1 MAGLIASGNQ
11 RSFAMSHRLSH
22 TVLTASLFIAA
33 IAVSPIVWL
42 EAAEAQI
49 EFVSTKDVTN
59 LLGPERATGAV
70 IWSHGRSSQT
80 ECART
85 ATPNY
90 IEAFGNAGWDTFR
103 LNRPR
108 SIDNLTDS
116 GGALANAA
124 DALKQRGY
132 RRIVLA
138 GQSFGAF
145 LSLIAA
151 GRSEAVDV
159 VIGTA
164 PAAYGSTYSNPTG
177 YELNATKLYE
187 SLAAVRRARIAL
199 FFFEGDVFDPGG
211 RGLVADEILSTRG
224 LAHLVIDRPAGLLTH
239 WASAGPAFATQY
251 STCLLAF
258 AGGKRPEL
266 VNCPYQSASTHPFAN
281 SVSSRPASELHGD
294 PMSVVN
300 LEVGRR
306 VDVDRHSGRR

>member
-1 MAGLIASGNQ
+1 
-11 RSFAMSHRLSH
+11 MSRPFSH
-22 TVLTASLFIAA
+22 SVLTASLFIAA
-33 IAVSPIVWL
+33 IAMSSTLWL
-42 EAAEAQI
+42 EMAAAQT
-49 EFVSTKDVTN
+49 EFVPTKDVTS
-59 LLGPERATGAV
+59 LLGPGRAQGAV
-70 IWSHGRSSQT
+70 IWSHGRSLQT
-80 ECART
+80 ECAR
-85 ATPNY
+85 APTPDY

-108 SIDNLTDS
+108 STDNLTDS
-116 GGALANAA
+116 GLALANAA

-151 GRSEAVDV
+151 GHSEVVDV

-164 PAAYGSTYSNPTG
+164 PAAYGSAYSNPTG
-177 YELNATKLYE
+177 YELNATKLYDL
-187 SLAAVRRARIAL
+187 LAAVRRARVAL

-211 RGLVADEILSTRG
+211 RGLGADVILSTRG
-224 LAHLVIDRPAGLLTH
+224 LAHLVIDRPAGLSTH
-239 WASAGPAFATQY
+239 WASASPAFATQY

-266 VNCPYQSASTHPFAN
+266 ADCPYQSAAARPLAISG
-281 SVSSRPASELHGD
+281 SSRPAPGLQRD

-306 VDVDRHSGRR
+306 VDVDRPGGRR

>member
-1 MAGLIASGNQ
+1 
-11 RSFAMSHRLSH
+11 MSHRFSH

-33 IAVSPIVWL
+33 IAVSPILWL
-42 EAAEAQI
+42 ETAAAQI
-49 EFVSTKDVTN
+49 EFVPATNVTS
-59 LLGPERATGAV
+59 LLGPGLANGAV
-70 IWSHGRSSQT
+70 IWSHGRSSQA
-80 ECART
+80 ECAR
-85 ATPNY
+85 APTPDY
-90 IEAFGNAGWDTFR
+90 IQAFGNAGWDTFR

-116 GGALANAA
+116 GLALANAA

-145 LSLIAA
+145 VSLIAA
-151 GRSEAVDV
+151 GRSEAVDA

-164 PAAYGSTYSNPTG
+164 PAAYGSAYSNPTG

-187 SLAAVRRARIAL
+187 LLAAVRRAQVAL

-211 RGLVADEILSTRG
+211 RGLAADELLSTRG
-224 LAHLVIDRPAGLLTH
+224 LAHLVIDRPAGLSTH
-239 WASAGPAFATQY
+239 WASAGPAFAAQY
-251 STCLLAF
+251 SACLLAF
-258 AGGKRPEL
+258 AGGKTPEL
-266 VNCPYQSASTHPFAN
+266 VGCPYRSVSAPPLAN
-281 SVSSRPASELHGD
+281 SGSSRPAPGLQRN

-306 VDVDRHSGRR
+306 VDVDRRSGRR

>member
-1 MAGLIASGNQ
+1 
-11 RSFAMSHRLSH
+11 MSRPFSH
-22 TVLTASLFIAA
+22 SVLTASLFIAA
-33 IAVSPIVWL
+33 IAVSSTLWL
-42 EAAEAQI
+42 ETAAAQT
-49 EFVSTKDVTN
+49 EFVPTKDVTS
-59 LLGPERATGAV
+59 LLGPGRAQGAV
-70 IWSHGRSSQT
+70 IWSHGRSLQT
-80 ECART
+80 ECAR
-85 ATPNY
+85 APTPDY

-108 SIDNLTDS
+108 STDNLTDS
-116 GGALANAA
+116 GLALANAA

-151 GRSEAVDV
+151 GHSEVVDV

-164 PAAYGSTYSNPTG
+164 PAAYGSAYSNPTG
-177 YELNATKLYE
+177 YELNATKLYDL
-187 SLAAVRRARIAL
+187 LAAVRRARVAL

-211 RGLVADEILSTRG
+211 RGLGADVILSTRG
-224 LAHLVIDRPAGLLTH
+224 LAHLVIDRPAGLSTH
-239 WASAGPAFATQY
+239 WASASPAFATQY

-266 VNCPYQSASTHPFAN
+266 ADCPYQSAAARPLAISG
-281 SVSSRPASELHGD
+281 SSRSAPGLQRD

-306 VDVDRHSGRR
+306 VDVDRPRGRR

>member
-1 MAGLIASGNQ
+1 LENK
-11 RSFAMSHRLSH
+11 RSPTMSRRFLH

-33 IAVSPIVWL
+33 IAVSPILWL
-42 EAAEAQI
+42 ETATAQV
-49 EFVSTKDVTN
+49 EFVPAKDVTN
-59 LLGPERATGAV
+59 LLGPGHANGAV

-85 ATPNY
+85 ATPDY

-116 GGALANAA
+116 GLALANAA

-151 GRSEAVDV
+151 GRSEAVDA
-159 VIGTA
+159 VIGTS
-164 PAAYGSTYSNPTG
+164 PAAHGSAYSNPAG

-187 SLAAVRRARIAL
+187 LLAAVRRARVAL

-224 LAHLVIDRPAGLLTH
+224 LAHLVIDRPAGFSTH
-239 WASAGPAFATQY
+239 WASSSPAFATQY

-266 VNCPYQSASTHPFAN
+266 LDCPYQSASARPLAN
-281 SVSSRPASELHGD
+281 SGSSRPAQGD

-300 LEVGRR
+300 LEVGGR
-306 VDVDRHSGRR
+306 VNVDRRSRRR

>member
-1 MAGLIASGNQ
+1 
-11 RSFAMSHRLSH
+11 MSRRLSR

-33 IAVSPIVWL
+33 IAVSPVLWL
-42 EAAEAQI
+42 ETATAQV
-49 EFVSTKDVTN
+49 EFVPTKDVTN
-59 LLGPERATGAV
+59 LLGPGRAKGAV

-85 ATPNY
+85 ATPDY

-116 GGALANAA
+116 GLALANAA

-224 LAHLVIDRPAGLLTH
+224 LAHLVIDRPAGLSTH
-239 WASAGPAFATQY
+239 WASADPAFATQY

-258 AGGKRPEL
+258 AGGKTPEL
-266 VNCPYQSASTHPFAN
+266 VGCPYQSASARPLAN
-281 SVSSRPASELHGD
+281 SGSSRPAQGD

-300 LEVGRR
+300 LEIGRR
-306 VDVDRHSGRR
+306 VDVDRSSGRR

>member
-1 MAGLIASGNQ
+1 
-11 RSFAMSHRLSH
+11 
-22 TVLTASLFIAA
+22 LFIAA
-33 IAVSPIVWL
+33 ITVSSILWL
-42 EAAEAQI
+42 ETAAAQI
-49 EFVSTKDVTN
+49 EFVPTKDVTS
-59 LLGPERATGAV
+59 LLGPGQAKGAV
-70 IWSHGRSSQT
+70 IWSHGRSLQT
-80 ECART
+80 ECAR
-85 ATPNY
+85 APTPAY
-90 IEAFGNAGWDTFR
+90 IEAFGNAGWDAFR

-108 SIDNLTDS
+108 SVDNLTDS
-116 GGALANAA
+116 GFALANAA
-124 DALKQRGY
+124 DLLKQRGY

-151 GRSEAVDV
+151 ARSEAVDA

-187 SLAAVRRARIAL
+187 LLATVRHARVAL

-211 RGLVADEILSTRG
+211 RGLASDKILSTRG
-224 LAHLVIDRPAGLLTH
+224 LAHLVIDRPAGLSTH
-239 WASAGPAFATQY
+239 WASADPAFATQY

-258 AGGKRPEL
+258 AGGKKPEL
-266 VNCPYQSASTHPFAN
+266 ADCPYQSAAARPLAN
-281 SVSSRPASELHGD
+281 PGSSRPAPGLQRD

-306 VDVDRHSGRR
+306 IDIDSPGGRR